1 MPTKSLERWN
11 RDGSHLESLLKTA
24 GYQVSLQYADNKH
37 DQQTSQLQNMINDG
51 AKVLVIASIDG
62 TAINM
67 EPFAGSTD
75 DNNAKFFFAGAWD
88 LVNPKVQEGAVRVP
102 SVKAPKTDADWAKIG
117 IPASLSATAQSEMQ
131 NRLNSSYAGGK
142 KVNIVLSPSDSL
154 ALGIEQALDGAGYRS
169 APTGR

>member
-67 EPFAGSTD
+67 EPFAGS
-75 DNNAKFFFAGAWD
+75 
-88 LVNPKVQEGAVRVP
+88 P
-102 SVKAPKTDADWAKIG
+102 
-117 IPASLSATAQSEMQ
+117 
-131 NRLNSSYAGGK
+131 
-142 KVNIVLSPSDSL
+142 
-154 ALGIEQALDGAGYRS
+154 
-169 APTGR
+169 